1 MKFINKIFPSYNDKK
16 INEYKKIVENINL
29 EFSAMLEEDKN
40 SPIDAKAKTQAFR
53 ERLKG
58 GEDIDSVL
66 PEAFAL
72 VKLVMTR
79 MKEQAYRYRH
89 EDMNFTW
96 DMVPY
101 DVQILGGIALH
112 KGTIVEMATGEGK
125 TLVAVMPL
133 YLNSLLGRGS
143 YLITVNDYLAKRD
156 RAWMHPVY
164 DELGVT
170 VGLIQTGMR
179 PAERREQYD
188 YDITYVTN
196 NEFGFDYLRDNI
208 TYHRSDRVHRES
220 FYFAIIDEVDSV
232 LIDEARTPLII
243 SGLPMDGS
251 DQKKTYQTYSRLNP
265 SVSRFFS
272 RQRDTVNSIFENAKK
287 QIEQGDYENG
297 IRNLLIVKRGYPKHK
312 GLIAMMQEADVNS
325 QMEKKENI
333 YLRDKIMHTL
343 DKELLYTIEERTG
356 AVNITDRGE
365 SEFSRLAQDS
375 DFFILPEMSMLY
387 KEIDSNDDLSDEA
400 KIEKKEEIAAQY
412 SVKSELI
419 HAVHQLLKAY
429 TVFEKDVDY
438 IVQENKVII
447 VDEHTGRLMPGR
459 RYSEGLH
466 SAIEAKEKV
475 DIEEETRTLATITL
489 QNLFRMF
496 EKLSGMTGTAET
508 ESKEFIHIYKLP
520 VLVIPTNRPV
530 IRKDY
535 NDVLF
540 IRKDD
545 KTEFIINR
553 IMKLHNA
560 GIPVLVG
567 TASVDSSEY
576 LDKRLK
582 AKKDLNGK
590 ALNYAILNAKHHEK
604 EALIVADA
612 GLQGAVTIATNMA
625 GRGTDIKLG
634 PTIRMLHERSAL
646 MEALQLKEHGTACA
660 VVYTDA
666 KSKEYLEHILEN
678 DEFVHNHRAKF
689 VMGTESKDSIPVL
702 HADEFAAMNDKMR
715 KIEVRPAEDTKNRT
729 VCLSYDDKGKCIE
742 YAPSGLYVLGTEKH
756 ESRRIDRQLRGRSGR
771 QGDPGAS
778 LFTVSLEDD
787 LMRIFGSDRMSDLIK
802 RLETMSSEQTA
813 VSHRMLTTSIES
825 AQKKVENLNFERR
838 KYLIE
843 YDDVINKQREVVYDL
858 RDFFLYKVPPQFA
871 VNPEH
876 FRQFS
881 ANLTDVLKNLYAK
894 NDIILINKHIEEMKH
909 SFDIET
915 DMHQLKTVIDSN
927 HLDRFISDSMSVR
940 IEKDIEEIKE
950 YILENIVP
958 MAEEFVI
965 ETIPKGMFREEWPI
979 ERVNEF
985 LMNYFRITAKRPEE
999 DISVED
1005 YASRIN
1011 DAVMERFNEKSSVPQ
1026 EYKARLLFIMSMNF
1040 IMAIDREWVEQLYE
1054 LDAVKEGISLRGYA
1068 TKDPL
1073 VEFKKEAYILFEQLM
1088 DNIFRQ
1094 YAERFFAL
1102 DTVRR
1107 DEPEVKEARVS
1118 AEKPQVFANSP
1129 ESGKPVNKPAHRDNR
1144 KIGRNDPCPCGSGK
1158 KYKNCCGKGK

>member
-1 MKFINKIFPSYNDKK
+1 MNFLRKIFPSYNDKK
-16 INEYKKIVENINL
+16 INEYQKTVDEINSIYGTYL
-29 EFSAMLEEDKN
+29 EREKTD
-40 SPIDAKAKTQAFR
+40 PVDAKAMTQDFR
-53 ERLKG
+53 KRIADGAE
-58 GEDIDSVL
+58 IDEIL
-66 PEAFAL
+66 PEAFAT
-72 VKLVMTR
+72 VKLVMYR
-79 MKEQAYRYRH
+79 LKDKNHRYRH

-96 DMVPY
+96 DMIPY
-101 DVQILGGIALH
+101 DVQVLGGISLH

-133 YLNSLLGRGS
+133 YLNSLLGKGS

-156 RAWMHPVY
+156 RAWMQPVY
-164 DELGVT
+164 DDLGVT
-170 VGLIQTGMR
+170 VGLIQMGMR
-179 PAERREQYD
+179 PNERREQYNH
-188 YDITYVTN
+188 DITYVTN

-208 TYHRSDRVHRES
+208 TYHRSDKVHRDT
-220 FYFAIIDEVDSV
+220 FCFAIIDEVDSV

-251 DQKKTYQTYSRLNP
+251 DQKKTFQTYSKLNP
-265 SVSRFFS
+265 SVGRFFS
-272 RQRDTVNSIFENAKK
+272 RQRENVNSIFEQAKK
-287 QIEQGDYENG
+287 QIEEGDFDNG
-297 IRNLLIVKRGYPKHK
+297 IRNLLIVKRGFPKHK
-312 GLIAMMQEADVNS
+312 GLISLMQEADINS
-325 QMEKKENI
+325 RMEKEENI
-333 YLRDKIMHTL
+333 LLRDKILHTL
-343 DKELLYTIEERTG
+343 DKELLYAIEERTG

-365 SEFSRLAQDS
+365 SEFSKIAQDS
-375 DFFILPEMSMLY
+375 DFFVLPEMSILY
-387 KEIDSNDDLSDEA
+387 KEIDNNESLSDEE
-400 KIEKKEEIAAQY
+400 KIAEKEKIAGEY
-412 SVKSELI
+412 SGKSELI

-496 EKLSGMTGTAET
+496 DKLSGMTGTAET
-508 ESKEFIHIYKLP
+508 EAKEFMHIYKLP

-540 IRKDD
+540 IRKDE
-545 KTEFIINR
+545 KTEFVIDR

-560 GIPVLVG
+560 GVPVLVG

-576 LDKRLK
+576 IDKRLK
-582 AKKDLNGK
+582 SKKDDLGK

-604 EALIVADA
+604 EAFIVADA

-634 PTIRMLHERSAL
+634 PTIRMLHERSSL
-646 MEALQLKEHGTACA
+646 IEALKLKEKGVDTA
-660 VVYTDA
+660 VTYTDP
-666 KSKEYLEHILEN
+666 KSLEYINELMEN
-678 DEFVHNHRAKF
+678 DEYIHNMRMKF
-689 VMGTESKDSIPVL
+689 NVDNKGNGDIPVIHSDRISGL
-702 HADEFAAMNDKMR
+702 GAKYR
-715 KIEVRPAEDTKNRT
+715 LIEIASVDNLRERL
-729 VCLSYDDKGKCIE
+729 VCISFDDKGECRE
-742 YAPSGLYVLGTEKH
+742 YVPAGLYVLGTEKH

-787 LMRIFGSDRMSDLIK
+787 LMRIFGTDRMSDLIK
-802 RLETMSSEQTA
+802 RLEAMSSEQTA
-813 VSHRMLTTSIES
+813 VSHRILTSSIES

-843 YDDVINKQREVVYDL
+843 YDDVINKQREVVYEL

-871 VNPEH
+871 VSPEH
-876 FRQFS
+876 FRQFT

-894 NDIILINKHIEEMKH
+894 NDIILINKHIDEMKDA
-909 SFDIET
+909 FDIET
-915 DMHQLKTVIDSN
+915 DMHHLKTIIDSN
-927 HLDRFISDSMSVR
+927 RLGQFISESMSVR
-940 IEKDIEEIKE
+940 VEKDIEGIRE
-950 YILENIVP
+950 YIRENIIP
-958 MAEEFVI
+958 MAEEFI
-965 ETIPKGMFREEWPI
+965 YEMIPKGMFREEWPI
-979 ERVNEF
+979 ERINEF
-985 LMNYFRITAKRPEE
+985 LMNYFRINVKLPEE
-999 DISVED
+999 DISPEQFADIVREK
-1005 YASRIN
+1005 
-1011 DAVMERFNEKSSVPQ
+1011 VLERFEEKCRVPS
-1026 EYKARLLFIMSMNF
+1026 EYRSRLLFIMSMNF
-1040 IMAIDREWVEQLYE
+1040 IMAVDREWVEQLYE

-1073 VEFKKEAYILFEQLM
+1073 VEFKKEAYGLFEQLM

-1102 DTVRR
+1102 ETVRR
-1107 DEPEVKEARVS
+1107 ETPEVKEAKIS
-1118 AEKPQVFANSP
+1118 AEKPQVFNNSS
-1129 ESGKPVNKPAHRDNR
+1129 ESGKPVRKPEHREER